1 MDTIQFYVIQTVVF
15 SETISFWHLVVPL
28 NNFASISNCLLMQG
42 KSNKPPHP
50 HSRCVW
56 RGKGENSCS
65 MILPQFL
72 VLLYAMR
79 YVYIWLLDEG
89 RVKSYRYGLML

>member
-28 NNFASISNCLLMQG
+28 NNFASISNCIWMQG
-42 KSNKPPHP
+42 KSNKPPIP
-50 HSRCVW
+50 T
-56 RGKGENSCS
+56 RGVCGGGRVS
-65 MILPQFL
+65 MLFHNFTSIFSFIK
-72 VLLYAMR
+72 YAMR

-89 RVKSYRYGLML
+89 RVKSYRYGLR